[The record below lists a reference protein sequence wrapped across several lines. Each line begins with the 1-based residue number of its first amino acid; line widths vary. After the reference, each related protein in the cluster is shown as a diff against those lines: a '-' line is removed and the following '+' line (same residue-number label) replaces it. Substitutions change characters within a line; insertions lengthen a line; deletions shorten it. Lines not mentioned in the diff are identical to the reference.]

1 LRSETLSVLQV
12 RNDNRILA
20 FQRWLPGEGRDVV
33 VVASL
38 NDNTF
43 TNYELPWPGIGRW
56 REIFNSDS
64 YDDYPA
70 HGNGGGIEAY
80 DVRAIASRRQ
90 PAFLFRPT
98 PSSCSLASQDTSL
111 SRAWDPKVRQKS

>member
-43 TNYELPWPGIGRW
+43 TNYEPPWPGIGRW

-80 DVRAIASRRQ
+80 DVPRDSQ
-90 PAFLFRPT
+90 PATTRVFI
-98 PSSCSLASQDTSL
+98 PSNSVLVFA
-111 SRAWDPKVRQKS
+111 R